1 MPLSS
6 QEEVKLGQVM
16 EEDSNTKTSMDEMSD
31 SIPGDGSSAGDSGTF
46 QQAVIQQQQQ

>member
-1 MPLSS
+1 MP

-16 EEDSNTKTSMDEMSD
+16 EEDSDTKTSKDDMSD
-31 SIPGDGSSAGDSGTF
+31 SGPSSSVGGSGTF